1 MKHLFFL
8 VAFSFVFG
16 LKAQNE
22 APTINNL
29 SIDQNIDSDIATL
42 HFTLNDS
49 ENDTCDVSLLIFV
62 KNGDKTT
69 PYANTIITGDVGNN
83 IMPGIRSITCQFQS
97 SGNYLIK
104 LIAKDHYSYDVQSI
118 VNQVD
123 TANLLSNLKWLEGI
137 RHRTTG
143 LAHLQEV
150 QDSLPKYFANQ
161 GLDTSIQL
169 VKIGAFQLKNII
181 ANHQGAVNPNN
192 VYINDAHYD
201 SVPNGPGA
209 DDNASGISGVMEISR
224 ILSNYHFE
232 KTLRFIGFDAEED
245 GLLGS
250 NAYVNKS
257 GYPASDIID
266 GVLNFEMIG
275 YYSNKNNSQTLP
287 TGFNLLF
294 PVAAA
299 AVTADTFKGNF
310 ITNVGNV
317 SSKTLSTAFIDAAK
331 QYVPALKVVSA
342 DVPGTGTIAPDL
354 RRSDHAS
361 FWDAGKS
368 ALMLTDGANFR
379 NKNYHTPT
387 DRVDSLNINFM
398 SNVVKATLGTLINEA
413 HLIHG
418 DVYSNILDISTSTN
432 SVLASKVTVFPNPVN
447 NHFTINLDTNLGKIT
462 LRILDAQ
469 GKNLFSKKINTA
481 QNKSLEIDS
490 NSWVPGIYTLYIES
504 NSGKFSKKIVKSG
517 NE

>member
-8 VAFSFVFG
+8 AAFSFVFG
-16 LKAQNE
+16 LKAQND
-22 APTINNL
+22 PPSIKNL
-29 SIDQNIDSDIATL
+29 SLDQNTDKVTL
-42 HFTLNDS
+42 NFTLTDT
-49 ENDTCDVSLLIFV
+49 ENDTCDVSFLVFI
-62 KNGDKTT
+62 KNGENTT
-69 PYANTIITGDVGNN
+69 PYASAIITGDVGNN
-83 IMPGIRSITCQFQS
+83 IMPGNKSITCQFQS

-104 LIAKDHYSYDVQSI
+104 LIAKDHHSYDVQSI
-118 VNQVD
+118 VNQID
-123 TANLLSNLKWLEGI
+123 TTNLRSNLKWLEGT

-150 QDSLPKYFANQ
+150 QDSLPKYFTNQ

-169 VKIGAFQLKNII
+169 VKIGNFQLKNII

-209 DDNASGISGVMEISR
+209 DDNASGISGIMEISR
-224 ILSNYHFE
+224 ILSKYNFE

-250 NAYVNKS
+250 NAYVNKP
-257 GYPASDIID
+257 GFPASDIID

-294 PVAAA
+294 PSAAA
-299 AVTADTFKGNF
+299 AVSADTFKGNF

-317 SSKTLSTAFIDAAK
+317 SSKALSTAFNDAAK
-331 QYVPALKVVSA
+331 QYVPALKIVSA

-379 NKNYHTPT
+379 NKNYHTPK
-387 DRVDSLNINFM
+387 DLVDSLNIDFM
-398 SNVVKATLGTLINEA
+398 SHVVKATLGTLINEA

-418 DVYSNILDISTSTN
+418 DVYSNVLDISTSTN
-432 SVLASKVTVFPNPVN
+432 SALASKIKVFPNPVN
-447 NHFTINLDTNLGKIT
+447 NHFTVNLEPNLGKIT
-462 LRILDAQ
+462 LHILDAQ
-469 GKNLFSKKINTA
+469 GKTLFSKNINTA

-490 NSWVPGIYTLYIES
+490 NSWVPGIYTLYIETS
-504 NSGKFSKKIVKSG
+504 TGKFSKKIVKSS